1 VSAVALPAVTSA
13 RRRWTRRY
21 GLPAFGAIVIVAW
34 VFVAAFGQVVSPFD
48 ANVVD
53 VAARLRP
60 PSWQHWMGTDQLGR
74 DVATRVVLGARVSLS
89 VGFSV
94 VLIGGLFG
102 TLLGAAG
109 RSFAAGRK
117 KC

>member
-1 VSAVALPAVTSA
+1 MNTIALPAVASA

-21 GLPAFGAIVIVAW
+21 GLPAFGAVVIVAW
-34 VFVAAFGQVVSPFD
+34 VFLAVFGQIISPFD

-53 VAARLRP
+53 VAARLQP

-102 TLLGAAG
+102 TLLGAA
-109 RSFAAGRK
+109 AAFIRGWRK